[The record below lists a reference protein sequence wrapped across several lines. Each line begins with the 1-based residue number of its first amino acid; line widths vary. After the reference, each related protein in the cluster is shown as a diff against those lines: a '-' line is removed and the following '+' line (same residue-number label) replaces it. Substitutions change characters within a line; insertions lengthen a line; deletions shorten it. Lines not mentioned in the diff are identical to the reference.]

1 MLHLAHEYSGYPMAD
16 VKKINVKITKLG
28 ATFINTRFFLELEI
42 KNSNILWQ
50 VFMYV
55 FIRIFE
61 EKFKI

>member
-1 MLHLAHEYSGYPMAD
+1 MAD

-28 ATFINTRFFLELEI
+28 ASFINTRLFLELEI